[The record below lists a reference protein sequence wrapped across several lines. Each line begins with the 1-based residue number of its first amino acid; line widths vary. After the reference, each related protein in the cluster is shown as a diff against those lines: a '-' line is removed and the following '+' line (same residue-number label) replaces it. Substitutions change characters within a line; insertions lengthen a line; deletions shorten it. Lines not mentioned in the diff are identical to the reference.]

1 MTNDQQQLLRYH
13 PNELDGVKV
22 QDQGVLGVEWVGGE
36 SEAVRLEGAKGPLKF
51 NFVSARFPTFCCP
64 SRLSNAAL
72 QVLAKAYEKARQ
84 HQSFCEI

>member
-22 QDQGVLGVEWVGGE
+22 QVRGVLGVEWVGGE

-64 SRLSNAAL
+64 SRLSISLVRCTAA
-72 QVLAKAYEKARQ
+72 
-84 HQSFCEI
+84 